1 MAGIGNTKALNMYV
15 VGCGGIGGYLLQ
27 LLPQSMAC
35 LTLDAIELRYGT
47 PVVEEILEAE
57 GLSTKLNR
65 LNFFRS
71 LTLIDGD
78 TFSGHN
84 ALRQEAVSGS
94 KLATQMNVVRNKDAW
109 TTWLFNTE
117 LIGYNVYVTP
127 ANIGKIFKDPSGGID
142 IVFLCVD
149 NHKTRYEISKWL
161 EYNRDDVL
169 IINGGNNKTTGNVT
183 VFERRY
189 GVNLDPPIYKLYP
202 EINPNTDKRPDE
214 VDCGAV
220 HLQNDQTAITNNIIA
235 SIMLAMF
242 DKWYRTGGFDQ
253 KLRQKDENGNN
264 KVVRR
269 NEVIVDTVN
278 MSMTSL
284 THSKDVDNRP
294 TSQVEGELPEDAE
307 II

>member
-1 MAGIGNTKALNMYV
+1 MNTRELSLYV

-35 LTLDAIELRYGT
+35 LTLDTVGAMAR
-47 PVVEEILEAE
+47 PQSVEEILNAE
-57 GLSTKLNR
+57 GISPR
-65 LNFFRS
+65 LTSYNLFRS

-109 TTWLFNTE
+109 TTWLFNTS

-127 ANIGKIFKDPSGGID
+127 ANIGKIFKETPGSID
-142 IVFLCVD
+142 VVFLCVD

-161 EYNRDDVL
+161 EYNREDVL
-169 IINGGNNKTTGNVT
+169 IINGGNNKTSGNVT
-183 VFERRY
+183 VFERKA

-214 VDCGAV
+214 VDCGSV

-242 DKWYRTGGFDQ
+242 DKWYRTGGFNQ
-253 KLRQKDENGNN
+253 KLRQKDEDGNN

-278 MSMTSL
+278 MSMASL
-284 THSKDVDNRP
+284 THSRDVDNRP
-294 TSQVEGELPEDAE
+294 TSQVEGDLPEDAD
-307 II
+307 IM